1 MKILIVGP
9 TDKRVE
15 TLTELL
21 SDHEL
26 VVAVWDSRPQH
37 KMRVRLVNRKLP
49 FTATP
54 PSPYRL
60 ALEHDVDAVVL
71 DLGSDQARPARTI
84 GFQFYPLKEK
94 LGSRL
99 FFLNAHDTTT
109 VTLGEFV
116 DVQNLPTLLYDQ
128 DNGKLEVEAPAV

>member
-9 TDKRVE
+9 TNKRVE

-37 KMRVRLVNRKLP
+37 KMRVRLVNRKL
-49 FTATP
+49 
-54 PSPYRL
+54 PYRL

-109 VTLGEFV
+109 VTLGECV